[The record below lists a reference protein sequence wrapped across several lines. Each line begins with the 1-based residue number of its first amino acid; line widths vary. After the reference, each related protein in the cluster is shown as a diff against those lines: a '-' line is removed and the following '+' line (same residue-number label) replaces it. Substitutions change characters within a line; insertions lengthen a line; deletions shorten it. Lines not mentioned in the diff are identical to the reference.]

1 MINKIA
7 KILIV
12 LIISGILLGYNDKL
26 FPSREEITD
35 LAVVNVLGIDI
46 ENNKPRLSVIIEK
59 MTQSSSS
66 DSESEGESNISSAP
80 QELLTATGKT
90 LKQITR
96 NFQTY
101 TDKTIIRR
109 SCKIFFNRRRYS
121 ENQFWRK
128 YRFFGYRWTIKI

>member
-121 ENQFWRK
+121 ENQF
-128 YRFFGYRWTIKI
+128 